1 MMGWRNVVVL
11 AVGLGGAG
19 QVAAAPTLSMDTVS
33 AGAPV
38 FRASAGASK
47 VHRDANG
54 RTQYLVDLHDAATS
68 RMPAS
73 AAPPSDGFSDAQDV
87 TARHLVDDL
96 RLDFGFVPTAMTSYV
111 GRSFAAF
118 LTPEQ
123 VARLRRDARV
133 QRLTENGA
141 VDLSAVWSNTGT
153 APTTPW
159 GVHAVGGPR
168 VSSRSHT
175 VYLLDTGATPHSGL
189 PFLERLSAVPGQSPT
204 GCYAHANH
212 VAGII
217 GARATTVPSSVVG
230 VNSGA
235 AIVSVAVG
243 RGGTA
248 TSGCS
253 SGSDAADLA
262 LGLDLIYSRIRASG
276 RVGIVNIS
284 MNSEHFNEGQT
295 LGDKLRILATPNP
308 AVGYPGAFIAQSAGN
323 NHKDACSYA
332 YNATQTGDGIMVV
345 GAIDDNGQ
353 PVTPLN
359 GTDRFRNAPLA
370 GSEPGSNF
378 GACVEIWAPGNVV
391 RSTWTGNS
399 YTNLSGTSMAAPH
412 VAGVALHLAE
422 TQGLT
427 TPAQIELAVRARRVT
442 LSGSTA
448 TIPNL
453 NLQGPFAQP
462 SVEFAVG
469 NTAVGHFD
477 RFHTDTFAV
486 RYDSLGAASCNVR
499 AFRNGLAWFQLN
511 NLPPKQTLAANTLA
525 VGQYRWLVEC
535 TNASGTRRT
544 SAEAIATI
552 RRAVTGVAWY
562 VKSTSTG
569 NVWQRFTGDPSVVNQ
584 NRFTWDA
591 GTPMSYRYES
601 IDADTCVVTSMG
613 IKGFGRYGDELWNS
627 GPYPTSLDFGTYVLP
642 NPRTEPPPLG
652 PYDQIR
658 WRVECRNAAG
668 SVMAA
673 TVHGTQSP

>member
-1 MMGWRNVVVL
+1 MGWRNAVVL
-11 AVGLGGAG
+11 VVGLGGAG
-19 QVAAAPTLSMDTVS
+19 QVAAEPTLSRDTVS

-38 FRASAGASK
+38 FRASGAASK
-47 VHRDANG
+47 VRRDANG

-73 AAPPSDGFSDAQDV
+73 AAPPSDGFSDALEV

-96 RLDFGFVPTAMTSYV
+96 RLDFGFTPTAMTSFV
-111 GRSFAAF
+111 GRSFTAF

-123 VARLRRDARV
+123 VERLRRDARV
-133 QRLTENGA
+133 QRLTENSP
-141 VDLSAVWSNTGT
+141 VELSAVWSNTGT
-153 APTTPW
+153 APTIPW

-168 VSSRSHT
+168 VSTRSHT
-175 VYLLDTGATPHSGL
+175 VYLLDTGAAPHSGL
-189 PFLERLSAVPGQSPT
+189 PFLDRLTAVPGQSPT
-204 GCYAHANH
+204 GCYAHATH

-217 GARATTVPSSVVG
+217 GAQATTGPTSVVG
-230 VNSGA
+230 VNAGA

-243 RGGTA
+243 RGGTP

-253 SGSDAADLA
+253 SGSDVADVA

-284 MNSEHFNEGQT
+284 MNSPHFNEGQT

-323 NHKDACSYA
+323 DHEDACGYA
-332 YNATQTGDGIMVV
+332 YNAPQTGDGIMVV

-353 PVTPLN
+353 PAASLN
-359 GTDRFRNAPLA
+359 GTNRFRNAPLA
-370 GSEPGSNF
+370 GDEPGSNF
-378 GACVEIWAPGNVV
+378 GACVDIWAPGNVV
-391 RSTWTGNS
+391 RSTWSGNG
-399 YTNLSGTSMAAPH
+399 YTHLSGTSMAAPH

-422 TQGLT
+422 TQALT
-427 TPAQIELAVRARRVT
+427 TPGQIELAVRARRVT

-453 NLQGPFAQP
+453 SLQGPFAQP
-462 SVEFAVG
+462 SVEWAVG
-469 NTAVGHFD
+469 TTAVGQFN

-499 AFRNGLAWFQLN
+499 AFKNGLAWFQLN
-511 NLPPKQTLAANTLA
+511 NLPPRQTLAANTLA
-525 VGQYRWLVEC
+525 AGQYRWRVEC
-535 TNASGTRRT
+535 TNASGTRSN
-544 SAEAIATI
+544 SAEAIATV

-569 NVWQRFTGDPSVVNQ
+569 NVWQRFTGDPSAVNQ

-591 GTPMSYRYES
+591 GTPMSHRYES
-601 IDADTCVVTSMG
+601 LDADTCVVTSMG
-613 IKGFGRYGDELWNS
+613 IQGFNRGGPELWNS
-627 GPYPTSLDFGTYVLP
+627 GPYPTSLDFGTHVLP

>member
-1 MMGWRNVVVL
+1 M
-11 AVGLGGAG
+11 GLGGAG
-19 QVAAAPTLSMDTVS
+19 QVAAEPTLSRATVS

-38 FRASAGASK
+38 FRASGAASK
-47 VHRDANG
+47 VRRDANG

-73 AAPPSDGFSDAQDV
+73 AAPPSDGFSSDQDV

-96 RLDFGFVPTAMTSYV
+96 RLDFGFTPTAMTSFV
-111 GRSFAAF
+111 GRSFTAF

-133 QRLTENGA
+133 QRLTENGP
-141 VDLSAVWSNTGT
+141 VELSAVWSNTGT
-153 APTTPW
+153 APTIPW

-168 VSSRSHT
+168 VSTRSHT
-175 VYLLDTGATPHSGL
+175 VYLLDMGAAPHSGL
-189 PFLERLSAVPGQSPT
+189 PFLERLTAVPGQSPT
-204 GCYAHANH
+204 GCYPHATH

-217 GARATTVPSSVVG
+217 GAQATAVPSSVVG
-230 VNSGA
+230 VSSGA

-253 SGSDAADLA
+253 SEARNPDVADVA

-284 MNSEHFNEGQT
+284 MNSPHFNEGQT

-308 AVGYPGAFIAQSAGN
+308 AGGYPGAFIAQSAGN
-323 NHKDACSYA
+323 NHEDACGYA
-332 YNATQTGDGIMVV
+332 YNTPQTGDGIMVV

-353 PVTPLN
+353 PATSLN
-359 GTDRFRNAPLA
+359 GTNRFRNAPLA
-370 GSEPGSNF
+370 GDEPGSNF
-378 GACVEIWAPGNVV
+378 GACVEIWAPGNAV
-391 RSTWTGNS
+391 RSTWSGNG
-399 YTNLSGTSMAAPH
+399 YTHLSGTSMAAPH

-462 SVEFAVG
+462 SVEWAVG
-469 NTAVGHFD
+469 NTAVGQFN

-499 AFRNGLAWFQLN
+499 AFKNGLAWFQLN
-511 NLPPKQTLAANTLA
+511 NLPPRQTLAANTLA
-525 VGQYRWLVEC
+525 AGQYRWRVEC
-535 TNASGTRRT
+535 TNASGTRSN

-569 NVWQRFTGDPSVVNQ
+569 NVWQRFTGDPSAVNQ

-591 GTPMSYRYES
+591 GTPMSHRYES
-601 IDADTCVVTSMG
+601 LDADTCVVTSMG
-613 IKGFGRYGDELWNS
+613 IQGFGRYGDELWNS
-627 GPYPTSLDFGTYVLP
+627 GPYPTSLDFGTHVLP